1 MVDTA
6 ETPGYYANV
15 KRISVSLAV
24 LTTLC
29 VLGPVTGSRLRA
41 QEPEGMSSILP
52 MPSKGEK
59 PFAALSRALLGGRD
73 SLVSLARQQVG
84 LRYRLGA
91 VSPGLAFDCSGLV
104 KWIMQ
109 AFDIQLPRTA
119 AQQARL
125 GIEVPKDPVQM
136 LPGDLMFFGR
146 GKRVTHIGIYVGE
159 GKYVHAANRRKGV
172 VESELARALPRWW
185 KGVRRVL
192 MAPDSGTA
200 VKS

>member
-1 MVDTA
+1 VDTA
-6 ETPGYYANV
+6 ESPGYFASLMKN
-15 KRISVSLAV
+15 SVSLAL

-29 VLGPVTGSRLRA
+29 VLGPTTGSGLRA

-52 MPSKGEK
+52 MPAKAEK

-84 LRYRLGA
+84 LKYRLGA

-104 KWIMQ
+104 KWVME
-109 AFDIQLPRTA
+109 AFDVQLPRTA

-125 GIEVPKDPVQM
+125 GIEVPKDPARM

-172 VESELARALPRWW
+172 VESELARTLPRWW

-192 MAPDSGTA
+192 MAPDSGIGS
-200 VKS
+200 KG